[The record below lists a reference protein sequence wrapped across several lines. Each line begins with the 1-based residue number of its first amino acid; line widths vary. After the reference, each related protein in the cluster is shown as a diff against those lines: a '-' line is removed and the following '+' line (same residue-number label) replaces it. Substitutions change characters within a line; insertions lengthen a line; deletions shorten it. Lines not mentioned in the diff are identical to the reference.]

1 MAKPG
6 EGLEEPAPSLL
17 LDQTEAQNA
26 EKIFLETGASFSKGL
41 DDRTPPPPPLL
52 SQGLDPV
59 LYPEKEKAG
68 KNLCTLL
75 VLNVAVA
82 GLSFCVFRN
91 C

>member
-1 MAKPG
+1 MPKKYFWRPG
-6 EGLEEPAPSLL
+6 P
-17 LDQTEAQNA
+17 
-26 EKIFLETGASFSKGL
+26 SFSKGL
-41 DDRTPPPPPLL
+41 DDRTPPPPL

-59 LYPEKEKAG
+59 LYPEKGKAG
-68 KNLCTLL
+68 KNLYTLV

>member
-26 EKIFLETGASFSKGL
+26 EKIFLETGPSFSKGL
-41 DDRTPPPPPLL
+41 DDRPPPPPPL

-59 LYPEKEKAG
+59 LYPEKGKAG
-68 KNLCTLL
+68 KNFCTLV

>member
-6 EGLEEPAPSLL
+6 EGLEEPAPLPIVRP
-17 LDQTEAQNA
+17 NRGPKC
-26 EKIFLETGASFSKGL
+26 EKIFLETGPSFSKDL
-41 DDRTPPPPPLL
+41 DDPPPPL

-59 LYPEKEKAG
+59 LYTEKEKAG
-68 KNLCTLL
+68 KNFCTLL

>member
-1 MAKPG
+1 MG
-6 EGLEEPAPSLL
+6 L

-26 EKIFLETGASFSKGL
+26 EKIFLETGPSFSKGL
-41 DDRTPPPPPLL
+41 DDRTPPL

-59 LYPEKEKAG
+59 LYPEKGKAG
-68 KNLCTLL
+68 KNFCTLF

-82 GLSFCVFRN
+82 GLSFCVFRD